1 MPAAITAL
9 DSVWVGDAILKRQE
23 LVCGEHFD
31 RARHGFEIVQQ
42 AGAACAEPR
51 ADLVGRD
58 VQADVGQRGTIVH
71 DGTGDAHRHRLDCDR
86 LLQIDC
92 ERLEDVS
99 EAREGRRR
107 VAVNGQWDRAR
118 FLPLEES
125 EQRFRTADITS
136 EQHYRSQ

>member
-1 MPAAITAL
+1 M
-9 DSVWVGDAILKRQE
+9 VGDAILQRQE
-23 LVCGEHFD
+23 LVCREHFD
-31 RARHGFEIVQQ
+31 RARRGFEIVQQ
-42 AGAACAEPR
+42 ARAPCAKPR
-51 ADLVGRD
+51 ADLASRD
-58 VQADVGQRGTIVH
+58 LHAADVGQRGNIVH

-86 LLQIDC
+86 LLQIDG

-107 VAVNGQWDRAR
+107 VAVDGQWDWSGM
-118 FLPLEES
+118 LPLEES